1 MSSDLSGEELRVEV
15 DEAEIISSETENPVD
30 SFVQEEKDEFSQLIS
45 ERDSYLDDLQRVTAE
60 FSNFRKQSAKRSAEI
75 GSRSQA
81 ELIEKLLP
89 VLDACDLAIEHG
101 ANDVAPIREALITA
115 FEPSGLQVLDPL
127 DSIFDPT
134 CHEAVLH
141 EASEENQDSNEQIV
155 IEVLRRGYIWS
166 DHVLRPAMV
175 KVRG

>member
-127 DSIFDPT
+127 DSVFDPT

-141 EASEENQDSNEQIV
+141 EASEENQGSNEQIV

>member
-141 EASEENQDSNEQIV
+141 EASEETQGSNEQIV

>member
-1 MSSDLSGEELRVEV
+1 MSSDSSGEELQVEV
-15 DEAEIISSETENPVD
+15 DEAEIISSETESPVD

-45 ERDSYLDDLQRVTAE
+45 ERDGYLDDLQRITAE
-60 FSNFRKQSAKRSAEI
+60 FANFRKQSVKRNAEV

-101 ANDVAPIREALITA
+101 ANDVAPIREAIIAA
-115 FEPSGLQVLDPL
+115 FEPSGFQVIDPL

-134 CHEAVLH
+134 CHEAVLP
-141 EASEENQDSNEQIV
+141 ETSEEDQGSNEQIV

>member
-60 FSNFRKQSAKRSAEI
+60 FSNFRKQSAKRSAEV
-75 GSRSQA
+75 GARSQA

-101 ANDVAPIREALITA
+101 ANDVAPIREALVTA

-141 EASEENQDSNEQIV
+141 EASEENQGSNEQIV

-166 DHVLRPAMV
+166 DHVLRLSLIHI
-175 KVRG
+175 

>member
-45 ERDSYLDDLQRVTAE
+45 ERDSYLHDLQRVTAE
-60 FSNFRKQSAKRSAEI
+60 FSNFRKQSAKRNAEI

-115 FEPSGLQVLDPL
+115 FEPSGLQVLNPL

>member
-1 MSSDLSGEELRVEV
+1 MSPDSSKEELQAEADETEV
-15 DEAEIISSETENPVD
+15 VSSETETPAD
-30 SFVQEEKDEFSQLIS
+30 SPIEDERDELSQLIS

-60 FSNFRKQSAKRSAEI
+60 FSNFRKQSAKRSAEV
-75 GSRSQA
+75 GARSQA

-101 ANDVAPIREALITA
+101 ANDVTPIREALITA

-141 EASEENQDSNEQIV
+141 EASEENQGSNEQIV